1 MVSRSEIDLLN
12 IRREFIEK
20 YDKSLHQAI
29 EVREGLPSGLL
40 DYRVIRGTAKWRPA
54 SCFHYENISFI
65 LCVRGC
71 LHAYRHV

>member
-29 EVREGLPSGLL
+29 EVGKGLLSGLWDHL
-40 DYRVIRGTAKWRPA
+40 LMLNEGRPTSLA
-54 SCFHYENISFI
+54 W
-65 LCVRGC
+65 L
-71 LHAYRHV
+71 